1 MARHI
6 DFPLKSITL
15 FLGNVHIYDN
25 NLESTRRLL
34 AGEETIKFELNV

>member
-15 FLGNVHIYDN
+15 FLGNVHMYDN
-25 NLESTRRLL
+25 NIENTRRLL
-34 AGEETIKFELNV
+34 AGEDGVKFELNV